1 MDRKVV
7 LITGGAMGQ
16 GKAHAIR
23 FAENGFSHCESG
35 GYRTDAKTLDMT
47 ERKECQRRCNNK
59 TAYVECYLYLWA
71 AYFGYLGKFPR
82 EKVGRSYRQTA
93 AVRERYFDADKNI
106 AHDEPHDPP
115 AKAARENV
123 YPGFVQVEQLA
134 ENESD
139 NEAEKIGRNYS
150 FPHYHKA

>member
-23 FAENGFSHCESG
+23 FAENGFAHCESC

-47 ERKECQRRCNNK
+47 ERKECQHRSNNK
-59 TAYVECYLYLWA
+59 TAYVERYLYLWV
-71 AYFGYLGKFPR
+71 AYFGYLGKFSR

-93 AVRERYFDADKNI
+93 RFESAIPMLIRTASQGCSGECLSRLCAGR
-106 AHDEPHDPP
+106 
-115 AKAARENV
+115 AARRKRIR
-123 YPGFVQVEQLA
+123 QR
-134 ENESD
+134 S
-139 NEAEKIGRNYS
+139 
-150 FPHYHKA
+150 

>member
-1 MDRKVV
+1 MKLFIRRKKTIDRKVV

-93 AVRERYFDADKNI
+93 AVRERYSDADKNRQ
-106 AHDEPHDPP
+106 P
-115 AKAARENV
+115 R
-123 YPGFVQVEQLA
+123 LL
-134 ENESD
+134 
-139 NEAEKIGRNYS
+139 GRMFIQALRRSSSSPKTN
-150 FPHYHKA
+150 PTTKLKR